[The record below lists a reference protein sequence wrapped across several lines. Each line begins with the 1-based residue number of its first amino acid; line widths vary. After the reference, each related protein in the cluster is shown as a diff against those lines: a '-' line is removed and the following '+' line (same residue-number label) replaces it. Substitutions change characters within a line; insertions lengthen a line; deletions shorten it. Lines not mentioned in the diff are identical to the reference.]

1 MANRVDFSTETVGK
15 MLKAAAK
22 AAHKNINAHTPMNR
36 PKMVRSV
43 WFNRGFAAG
52 VAAATAEAEEKFR
65 VGDKELVAPDGEPIV
80 VQLTDSMESVERPN
94 SIAENIAEARTAW
107 QEVQEATAPVV
118 ESLITGVTSENEGAI
133 FDEANQ
139 KKLLEILAA
148 FGNANDLEPI
158 KV

>member
-52 VAAATAEAEEKFR
+52 VAAATAEAEKKFR
-65 VGDKELVAPDGEPIV
+65 VGDKELIAPDGEPIV

-94 SIAENIAEARTAW
+94 SIAENIAEARAAVQNTLGVSAPDVVDVVDTTAD
-107 QEVQEATAPVV
+107 
-118 ESLITGVTSENEGAI
+118 EGAI
-133 FDEANQ
+133 FDEQNQ
-139 KKLLEILAA
+139 KQLLEILAA
-148 FGNANDLEPI
+148 FGTANGLDPI
-158 KV
+158 KA

>member
-43 WFNRGFAAG
+43 WFNRGYAAG
-52 VAAATAEAEEKFR
+52 VAAATAEAEKKFR

-80 VQLTDSMESVERPN
+80 VQLTDSMESVETERPN
-94 SIAENIAEARTAW
+94 SIAENIAEARAAW
-107 QEVQEATAPVV
+107 QEVQETTAPVV
-118 ESLITGVTSENEGAI
+118 EEDEGAI
-133 FDEANQ
+133 FDEDKQQELLDLLATFGIANG
-139 KKLLEILAA
+139 L
-148 FGNANDLEPI
+148 DPI
-158 KV
+158 KA

>member
-52 VAAATAEAEEKFR
+52 VAAATTEAEKKFR

-94 SIAENIAEARTAW
+94 SIAENIAEARAAW

-118 ESLITGVTSENEGAI
+118 ETDEGAI
-133 FDEANQ
+133 IDEDKQ
-139 KKLLEILAA
+139 KELLELLAA
-148 FGNANDLEPI
+148 FGTANGLDPI
-158 KV
+158 KA

>member
-52 VAAATAEAEEKFR
+52 VAAATAEAEKKFR
-65 VGDKELVAPDGEPIV
+65 VGDKELIAPDGEPIV
-80 VQLTDSMESVERPN
+80 VQLTDSMESVEPE
-94 SIAENIAEARTAW
+94 IDVVDVVDTTAD
-107 QEVQEATAPVV
+107 
-118 ESLITGVTSENEGAI
+118 EGAI
-133 FDEANQ
+133 FDEQNQ
-139 KKLLEILAA
+139 KQLLEILAA
-148 FGNANDLEPI
+148 FGTANGLDPI
-158 KV
+158 KA

>member
-52 VAAATAEAEEKFR
+52 VAAATAEAEKKFR

-107 QEVQEATAPVV
+107 QEVQETTAPVV
-118 ESLITGVTSENEGAI
+118 EADEGAI
-133 FDEANQ
+133 FDEQNQ
-139 KKLLEILAA
+139 KQLLEILAA
-148 FGNANDLEPI
+148 FGTANGLDPI
-158 KV
+158 KA

>member
-52 VAAATAEAEEKFR
+52 VAAATAEAEKKFR
-65 VGDKELVAPDGEPIV
+65 VGDKELIAPDGEPIV
-80 VQLTDSMESVERPN
+80 VQLTDSMESVETERPN
-94 SIAENIAEARTAW
+94 SIAENIAEARAAW
-107 QEVQEATAPVV
+107 QEVQETTAPVV
-118 ESLITGVTSENEGAI
+118 EEDEGAI
-133 FDEANQ
+133 FDEDKQQELLDLLATFGIANG
-139 KKLLEILAA
+139 L
-148 FGNANDLEPI
+148 DPI
-158 KV
+158 KS

>member
-43 WFNRGFAAG
+43 WFNRGYAAG
-52 VAAATAEAEEKFR
+52 VAAATAEAEKKFR

-80 VQLTDSMESVERPN
+80 VQLTDSMESVEPE
-94 SIAENIAEARTAW
+94 IDVVDTTAD
-107 QEVQEATAPVV
+107 
-118 ESLITGVTSENEGAI
+118 EGAI
-133 FDEANQ
+133 IDEDDQ
-139 KKLLEILAA
+139 KRLLDILAA
-148 FGNANDLEPI
+148 FGKANGLDPI
-158 KV
+158 KA

>member
-43 WFNRGFAAG
+43 WFNRGYAAG
-52 VAAATAEAEEKFR
+52 VAAATAEAEKKFR

-80 VQLTDSMESVERPN
+80 VQLTDSMESVEPE
-94 SIAENIAEARTAW
+94 IDVVDVVDTTAD
-107 QEVQEATAPVV
+107 
-118 ESLITGVTSENEGAI
+118 EGAI
-133 FDEANQ
+133 IDEDDQ
-139 KKLLEILAA
+139 KRLLDILAA
-148 FGNANDLEPI
+148 FGKANGLDPI
-158 KV
+158 KA

>member
-1 MANRVDFSTETVGK
+1 MANRVDFSTETVAK
-15 MLKAAAK
+15 MLKSAAK
-22 AAHKNINAHTPMNR
+22 AAHKNINEHTPMNR

-52 VAAATAEAEEKFR
+52 VAAATAEAEKKFR

-94 SIAENIAEARTAW
+94 SIAENIAEARAAW

-118 ESLITGVTSENEGAI
+118 EEDEGAI
-133 FDEANQ
+133 IDEDKQ
-139 KKLLEILAA
+139 KELLDLLAA
-148 FGNANDLEPI
+148 FGKANGLDPI
-158 KV
+158 KA